1 MIAQIIRSTRGYRK
15 DKLITNAHFQE
26 LCKQIGYLIEY
37 GENIDVTHKPNEM
50 KVVRHSIGVTTQFI
64 VL

>member
-1 MIAQIIRSTRGYRK
+1 MIAQIIRSTNGYRK

-26 LCKQIGYLIEY
+26 LCEQIGYLIEI
-37 GENIDVTHKPNEM
+37 GEKFDITHKPNEM
-50 KVVRHSIGVTTQFI
+50 KVVRHLNGVTTKFI